1 MYLIFENA
9 LHDVKFLLEI
19 GGEGMKP
26 RLGVVEERHDDCAV
40 LWRDREAESG
50 VAIET
55 GMREFKGM
63 SRQVAFTSAFRILQQ

>member
-1 MYLIFENA
+1 
-9 LHDVKFLLEI
+9 
-19 GGEGMKP
+19 MKP